1 MIEIQSPIL
10 IAALK
15 NILQKEDFHLEPTEI
30 ATFKLPFRPLWFC
43 YDEIAALHRSNTD
56 ESLKPH
62 LQLLIKV
69 MGDVF
74 ASMKIH
80 LKNLQSSGLI
90 SFKLAWTYFPKD
102 CIVYSP
108 DKDCE
113 KLCKVVDTEYLKD
126 NCGDIHLIVK
136 AEEIVFDGET
146 FAWNETKLIIKAFD
160 GNQPVTEL
168 DHYPLSFSKDAAQI
182 KAKLSARGERVLDY
196 QGLTYCEYSGLG
208 VYNDDATKNEKHN
221 VDGRIL
227 VDIYGYNKHHAAL
240 QRRNGAAEKAK
251 LLKKWKRNRRQVN
264 DGSDIGEV
272 FDLLPPSPPPP
283 PPPPCHLM
291 IGGVTHNVDGLP
303 VKIDSED
310 DPYIKRLTET
320 KQKKNKDD
328 LLARKDVLV
337 FLSPML
343 VGYALKNK
351 LWREFF
357 KPESPC

>member
-1 MIEIQSPIL
+1 
-10 IAALK
+10 
-15 NILQKEDFHLEPTEI
+15 
-30 ATFKLPFRPLWFC
+30 
-43 YDEIAALHRSNTD
+43 
-56 ESLKPH
+56 
-62 LQLLIKV
+62 
-69 MGDVF
+69 
-74 ASMKIH
+74 MKIH

-90 SFKLAWTYFPKD
+90 SFKLAWTYFLKD

-126 NCGDIHLIVK
+126 NCGGVHLIVK

-146 FAWNETKLIIKAFD
+146 FAWDEIKLDIKAFD

-182 KAKLSARGERVLDY
+182 KARLSARGERVLDY

-240 QRRNGAAEKAK
+240 QRRNSAAEKAK
-251 LLKKWKRNRRQVN
+251 LAKKSRRNRRQVN
-264 DGSDIGEV
+264 DVLDIGEA
-272 FDLLPPSPPPP
+272 FDLLPPPP
-283 PPPPCHLM
+283 PPPGHFM
-291 IGGVTHNVDGLP
+291 IGGVMHNADGLP
-303 VKIDSED
+303 VNIDSKD

-320 KQKKNKDD
+320 EQKKNKDD
-328 LLARKDVLV
+328 LLARKYDLV

-357 KPESPC
+357 KLGCPCWIS